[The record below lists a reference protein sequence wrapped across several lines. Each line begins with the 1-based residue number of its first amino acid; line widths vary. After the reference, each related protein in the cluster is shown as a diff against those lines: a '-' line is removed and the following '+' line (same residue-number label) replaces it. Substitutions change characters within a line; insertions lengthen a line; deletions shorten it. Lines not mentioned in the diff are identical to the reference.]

1 MATKTTAQLRSLIIG
16 ARFGRHEEKALLDLI
31 DNAAIA
37 SDAAKASP
45 ATAAGT
51 DAAIIN
57 DIVAQ
62 LETLG
67 IYTG

>member
-1 MATKTTAQLRSLIIG
+1 MATKNADQLKAAVKG

-31 DNAAIA
+31 DNSA
-37 SDAAKASP
+37 SGGVPAASP

-57 DIVAQ
+57 NIVAQ
-62 LETLG
+62 LESYG